1 MDKTK
6 FNKELDGKRIALY
19 ELANAHGM
27 TVHITN
33 YGAKIVSVNVPDRN
47 GRMADVVLGFD
58 NIDDYLAKEPFF
70 GAICG
75 RFANRIKNGTFT
87 LDGTTYQLA
96 VNNGPNHL
104 HGGIRGFNVQV
115 WDVVESTPAKLAL
128 HYLSADGEEHY
139 PGNLDVT
146 VTYTLTDEGELRIH
160 YEATTDQPTVL
171 GMCNHSYFHLT
182 GAGEGTIRDH
192 YLQIEADFHTVLDD
206 SGQQLGRAQALSPR
220 TGLGRHALRT
230 RQRAQVAG
238 IHYAAGRANL
248 LGQLGGTARG
258 QGRQTLRRAIR
269 HLPRGAG
276 IPQFAQRG
284 ALPLGGAAPRRKV
297 RRMVRVPLLGGI
309 GQGSKTAEPWNCRAA
324 RAGVHPAFA
333 AFAFL
338 CPRANLQS
346 EI

>member
-27 TVHITN
+27 TVYITN

-146 VTYTLTDEGELRIH
+146 VAYTLTDEGELRIH
-160 YEATTDQPTVL
+160 YEATTDKPTVL
-171 GMCNHSYFHLT
+171 GMCNHSYFNLK

-206 SGQQLGRAQALSPR
+206 SAAP
-220 TGLGRHALRT
+220 TGEIRP
-230 RQRAQVAG
+230 VD
-238 IHYAAGRANL
+238 
-248 LGQLGGTARG
+248 GTAFDFR
-258 QGRQTLRRAIR
+258 RPTLIADRIDD
-269 HLPRGAG
+269 
-276 IPQFAQRG
+276 
-284 ALPLGGAAPRRKV
+284 
-297 RRMVRVPLLGGI
+297 
-309 GQGSKTAEPWNCRAA
+309 
-324 RAGVHPAFA
+324 PAFA
-333 AFAFL
+333 PGRGLDNNWTVRKHYPRELALAATLYEPASGRKLQAFTTQPGIQIYSGNWVEQHVGKGGKRYDEQYAICLEAQGFPNSPNVAHFPSAVL
-338 CPRANLQS
+338 RPGEKYDEWCVYRFSA
-346 EI
+346 E

>member
-27 TVHITN
+27 TVYITN

-96 VNNGPNHL
+96 VNNGSNHL

-160 YEATTDQPTVL
+160 YEATTDKPTVL
-171 GMCNHSYFHLT
+171 GMCNHSYFNLK

-206 SGQQLGRAQALSPR
+206 SAAP
-220 TGLGRHALRT
+220 TGEIRP
-230 RQRAQVAG
+230 VD
-238 IHYAAGRANL
+238 
-248 LGQLGGTARG
+248 GTAFDFRQPTLIADRIDDPVFAPGRG
-258 QGRQTLRRAIR
+258 LDNNWTVRKHYPHELALAATLYEPASGRKLQAFTTQPGVQIYSGNWVEQHVGKGGKRYDEQYAICLEAQGFPNSPNVAHFPSAVLRPGEKYDEWCVYR
-269 HLPRGAG
+269 
-276 IPQFAQRG
+276 F
-284 ALPLGGAAPRRKV
+284 
-297 RRMVRVPLLGGI
+297 
-309 GQGSKTAEPWNCRAA
+309 SAE
-324 RAGVHPAFA
+324 
-333 AFAFL
+333 
-338 CPRANLQS
+338 
-346 EI
+346 

>member
-27 TVHITN
+27 TVYITN
-33 YGAKIVSVNVPDRN
+33 YGAKVVSVNVPDRN

-160 YEATTDQPTVL
+160 YEATTDKPTVL
-171 GMCNHSYFHLT
+171 GMCNHSYFNLK

-206 SGQQLGRAQALSPR
+206 SAAP
-220 TGLGRHALRT
+220 TGEIRP
-230 RQRAQVAG
+230 VD
-238 IHYAAGRANL
+238 
-248 LGQLGGTARG
+248 GTAFDFRQPTLIADRIDDPVFAPGRG
-258 QGRQTLRRAIR
+258 LDNNWTVRKHYPHELALAATLYEPASGRKLQAFTTQPGIQIYSGNWVEQHVGKGGKRYDEQYAICLEAQGFPNSPNVAHFPSAVLRPGEKYDEWCVYR
-269 HLPRGAG
+269 
-276 IPQFAQRG
+276 F
-284 ALPLGGAAPRRKV
+284 
-297 RRMVRVPLLGGI
+297 
-309 GQGSKTAEPWNCRAA
+309 SAE
-324 RAGVHPAFA
+324 
-333 AFAFL
+333 
-338 CPRANLQS
+338 
-346 EI
+346 